1 MKRNIIFLSLIFFLI
16 TAGFSYFI
24 IELLYNNNLK
34 ESKNTLK
41 DYSVAFIDS
50 AAPEIKA
57 AFSKSDDIGLLY
69 SISKLSKFKNI
80 TESFILNKDL
90 TVVIHNDSSKWNLKY
105 SQPVYQNA
113 VSAKSAMLSVLP
125 DSAGFLYSI
134 PIDNS
139 NVLCAVISYQT
150 VETGLNAWKIKLYVF
165 AFVLCL
171 ILFMFIYYV
180 SKILFLVPF
189 NKTKKALSMKDKAQK
204 NIYSELI
211 DMVMVDVNNLSSD
224 LSAASDTSILAKQLL
239 AYVAKN
245 YVSVKS
251 DVFAVLDCGAK
262 TVYCF
267 DEEGLLFKDKTKN
280 THVFNA
286 VNNAGIIKH
295 ISAVLEKLE
304 KVSFDADNLKIE
316 INPVKNGDG
325 ILTGIIIEAFKLK

>member
-24 IELLYNNNLK
+24 IGLLYNNNLK
-34 ESKNTLK
+34 ESKNMLK

-50 AAPEIKA
+50 AAPEIKT

-69 SISKLSKFKNI
+69 SINKLSKFKNI
-80 TESFILNKDL
+80 TESFVLNKDL
-90 TVVIHNDSSKWNLKY
+90 TVVIHNDSSKWNIKY

-113 VSAKSAMLSVLP
+113 VSAKSAALSVLP

-134 PIDNS
+134 PIDDS
-139 NVLCAVISYQT
+139 NVLCAVISYKS
-150 VETGLNAWKIKLYVF
+150 VEAGLKAWKIKMYVF

-171 ILFMFIYYV
+171 ILFIFIYYV
-180 SKILFLVPF
+180 SKVLFLVPF
-189 NKTKKALSMKDKAQK
+189 NKTKKSLSMKDKMRK
-204 NIYSELI
+204 TIYSELI
-211 DMVMVDVNNLSSD
+211 DLVMADVNNLTSD

-239 AYVAKN
+239 AYVATN

-267 DEEGLLFKDKTKN
+267 DEEGLLFKDKNKN

-286 VNNAGIIKH
+286 VNDAGIIKH
-295 ISAVLEKLE
+295 ISSVLEKLE
-304 KVSFDADNLKIE
+304 KVSFEADNLKIE
-316 INPVKNGDG
+316 INPVKNGEG